1 MREIDTFW
9 YSILGKEIFI
19 FIFIDLGFLAFITR
33 PEQGPN
39 TLPIDPF
46 NAQCTT
52 RRIDK
57 TKPRHANSAAV
68 KSQLGP

>member
-1 MREIDTFW
+1 MREIDTFR
-9 YSILGKEIFI
+9 YSILGKEI

-39 TLPIDPF
+39 ILPFDPF

-52 RRIDK
+52 RHIDK

>member
-1 MREIDTFW
+1 MREIDTFR
-9 YSILGKEIFI
+9 YSILGKEI